1 MADPVLFCRTKKMRG
16 VNTERNRMNVSIL
29 LENSTPL
36 CLAESWARTCAVL
49 VDRPLSAAYWKLG
62 EMTGEEFLDELAPLQ
77 VDAEKKFCEL
87 N

>member
-1 MADPVLFCRTKKMRG
+1 
-16 VNTERNRMNVSIL
+16 MNVMIL

-36 CLAESWARTCAVL
+36 SLSESWARTCTVL
-49 VDRPLSAAYWKLG
+49 VDRPLSASWWKLG

-77 VDAEKKFCEL
+77 VEIEKKFSEL